1 MIIRS
6 DKVVGV
12 TMGHPSGV
20 GPEVVV
26 RALCERE
33 LKAGFKVAVFGDAG
47 VLSFVADKVGCL
59 SIFERL
65 KKSGKIGAV
74 EVSTLKEKDSR
85 PGEPSEA
92 GSLAQVNYIKEAVN
106 WILKGKI
113 SSIATAPISK
123 AGMIS
128 AGYKFPGHTELLA
141 ALTGS
146 RNVAMMFAGPKLK
159 VILATI
165 HVPLVDVPKLLNTE
179 LVLKK
184 IRLAARAMN
193 GLYGIK
199 NPRIGVSALN
209 PHGGEEGRMGV
220 EESGVITPAVEIARS
235 EHMDVSG
242 PFPADT
248 LFYRMIC
255 GEFDLVVAMYHDQA
269 MIPVKTMGF
278 GKHINLTI
286 GLPFI
291 RTSPDHGT
299 AFDLAPDFCANPL
312 GMSRA
317 IEEAAKLSARFPG
330 GDIWKT

>member
-1 MIIRS
+1 MKIKS

-20 GPEVVV
+20 GPEVIM
-26 RALCERE
+26 RSLCGRE
-33 LKAGFKVAVFGDAG
+33 LKTGSKVAIFGDAG
-47 VLSFVADKVGCL
+47 VLSFAAGNIGCT
-59 SIFERL
+59 SRFEKL
-65 KKSGKIGAV
+65 KKSGKIGVV
-74 EVSTLKEKDSR
+74 EVTTLKEKDSR
-85 PGEPSEA
+85 PGVPSEA

-113 SSIATAPISK
+113 SAIATAPISK

-128 AGYKFPGHTELLA
+128 AGYKFPGHTELMA
-141 ALTGS
+141 ELTGS
-146 RNVAMMFAGPKLK
+146 KNVAMMFAGPKLK
-159 VILATI
+159 VVLATI
-165 HVPLVDVPKLLNTE
+165 HVPLCEVPILLNTD
-179 LVLKK
+179 LILKK
-184 IRLAARAMN
+184 IRLAARAMS

-209 PHGGEEGRMGV
+209 PHGGEEGRMGM
-220 EESGVITPAVEIARS
+220 EESGIIAPAVKLARS
-235 EHMDVSG
+235 EHIDASG

-248 LFYRMIC
+248 LFYRTIS
-255 GEFDLVVAMYHDQA
+255 GEFDLVIAMYHDQA

-278 GKHINLTI
+278 GKHVNLTI

-299 AFDLAPDFCANPL
+299 AFDLAPEFCANPL